1 MTQRLGARQWRRRR
15 SVTGRDDRSGRK
27 RAPLAVLTDWVLTH
41 RRLVVVFWLAAAV
54 AGAASASS
62 ATHALSQRSAL
73 PGKPGYEANRLI
85 QRLYGNG
92 GATAPFVAV
101 LTLPPGQRADSAS
114 TREGIGSATRAAQ
127 ARLPGS
133 RVASYASSGDPGFT
147 SANGRTSFALIFPP
161 SQPDGQNPASR
172 SLARTKAALADVTV
186 GGSHFQV
193 TGVDPLSSNGGGG
206 QGVLV
211 ETLLGAVGAL
221 AVLAFVFGS
230 LLAFVPLLIAAVA
243 IPTCF
248 LIIWGITSFTS
259 VFFVVQYLV
268 ALIGLGVAIDYS
280 LLIVVRWREER
291 AHGADD
297 QEAVRRAMATAG
309 HAVFFSGSTVAVGLL
324 ALLALP
330 VPFLRS
336 VGYAGML
343 IPLISVAVA
352 LTLLPVLL
360 STLGPRLDWPHRR
373 SDERASRAW
382 TRWGELITR
391 HRWPAALAV
400 LAALIVPVF
409 SLKLDN
415 PSVNALSKS
424 GPAHQA
430 LATLE
435 STGIGPGALTPIEV
449 IAPATTG
456 RQLMRKLNRLAGAHL
471 VTSPAGASWRR
482 KGLRIIDVV
491 PSADGSSSAG
501 RQLLSRVRTISKTIP
516 GALVGGQEA
525 QSRDFVAAVY
535 GSFPLMFGLIAL
547 ITFILLARAFRSLL
561 LPLKAVLLNL
571 LSLAAAWGVLVLVWQ
586 QGHGSQLLY
595 GIAATGAITVYT
607 PLLVF
612 AFLFGLSMDYEVF
625 ILSRIREEYDH
636 TGNTSTAVIIGLG
649 RTGRLVTSAALIL
662 FLP

>member
-1 MTQRLGARQWRRRR
+1 MTQRPGASRWRRTT
-15 SVTGRDDRSGRK
+15 SVTTRDDRGARK
-27 RAPLAVLTDWVLTH
+27 REPLAVLTDWVLTH
-41 RRLVVVFWLAAAV
+41 RWLVVVFWLTAAV

-73 PGKPGYEANRLI
+73 PGKPGYQANQLI

-92 GATAPFVAV
+92 AATAPFVAV
-101 LTLPPGQRADSAS
+101 LTLSPGQHLDTARARD
-114 TREGIGSATRAAQ
+114 GIGSAVRAVQ

-133 RVASYASSGDPGFT
+133 WIASYASTGDPRFV
-147 SANGRTSFALIFPP
+147 SRDGRTSLAPTFPP
-161 SQPDGQNPASR
+161 SQPDGQNPIAGA
-172 SLARTKAALADVTV
+172 LARTKVALAAVSLD
-186 GGSHFQV
+186 GSHFQL
-193 TGVDPLSSNGGGG
+193 TGVDPLSRNSGGGG

-248 LIIWGITSFTS
+248 LIIWGITSLTS

-280 LLIVVRWREER
+280 LLIVVRWREEC
-291 AHGADD
+291 AHGTDN

-343 IPLISVAVA
+343 IPIISVAVA

-391 HRWPAALAV
+391 HRWPAALAALAI

-424 GPAHQA
+424 GPAHRA

-435 STGIGPGALTPIEV
+435 STGIGPGALSPIEV
-449 IAPATTG
+449 IAPATAT
-456 RQLMRKLNRLAGAHL
+456 RQ
-471 VTSPAGASWRR
+471 
-482 KGLRIIDVV
+482 
-491 PSADGSSSAG
+491 
-501 RQLLSRVRTISKTIP
+501 
-516 GALVGGQEA
+516 
-525 QSRDFVAAVY
+525 
-535 GSFPLMFGLIAL
+535 
-547 ITFILLARAFRSLL
+547 
-561 LPLKAVLLNL
+561 
-571 LSLAAAWGVLVLVWQ
+571 
-586 QGHGSQLLY
+586 
-595 GIAATGAITVYT
+595 
-607 PLLVF
+607 
-612 AFLFGLSMDYEVF
+612 
-625 ILSRIREEYDH
+625 
-636 TGNTSTAVIIGLG
+636 
-649 RTGRLVTSAALIL
+649 
-662 FLP
+662 